1 MTIVLLD
8 NNTTNC
14 RKAAMNETKKSNI
27 FKKKHT
33 ERFLKN
39 IITKALS
46 STISTIA

>member
-27 FKKKHT
+27 QKKKPYRAFSQNYH
-33 ERFLKN
+33 N
-39 IITKALS
+39 A
-46 STISTIA
+46 